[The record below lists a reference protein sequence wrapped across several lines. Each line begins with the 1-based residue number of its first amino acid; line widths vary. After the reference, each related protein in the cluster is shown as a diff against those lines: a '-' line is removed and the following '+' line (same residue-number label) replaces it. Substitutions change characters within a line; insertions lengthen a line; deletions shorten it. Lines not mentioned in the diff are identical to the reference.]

1 MKKRLVKAL
10 LVMMVSVSVIGCN
23 TIKTADSVTET
34 DNYIDMNTVI
44 SYSGTAD
51 GLQLNFADC
60 TGYYL
65 EIPEIPQESDNL
77 TEVFYIS
84 SASDHEKLL
93 DALETRNGKIVIE
106 VSSGTVLDDEGHGRD
121 ICGYYIKYDSSRFSA
136 GDQVQSVFVYNP
148 DTNYIDDIASRADT
162 LIK

>member
-1 MKKRLVKAL
+1 MKKRLVRASL
-10 LVMMVSVSVIGCN
+10 AMMVSVSVIGCN
-23 TIKTADSVTET
+23 TIKTADSVTEN
-34 DNYIDMNTVI
+34 DNCIDMNTII

-51 GLQLNFADC
+51 GLQLNFEDG

-65 EIPEIPQESDNL
+65 EIPQESNSL
-77 TEVFYIS
+77 TEVFYIGS
-84 SASDHEKLL
+84 DSDHEKLL
-93 DALETRNGKIVIE
+93 DALETRNDKIVIE
-106 VSSGTVLDDEGHGRD
+106 VSSGTVLDDEGNGQD

-148 DTNYIDDIASRADT
+148 ETNYIDDIISRTDT

>member
-1 MKKRLVKAL
+1 MKKRLVRAL
-10 LVMMVSVSVIGCN
+10 LAIMVSVSVIGCN
-23 TIKTADSVTET
+23 TIKTADETTEN
-34 DNYIDMNTVI
+34 DSYIDMNTVI
-44 SYSGTAD
+44 SYNGTAD
-51 GLQLNFADC
+51 GLQLNFADG

-121 ICGYYIKYDSSRFSA
+121 ICGYYIKYDSERFSA

-148 DTNYIDDIASRADT
+148 DTNYIDDIVFRTDA
-162 LIK
+162 LMK

>member
-1 MKKRLVKAL
+1 MKKRIVKAL
-10 LVMMVSVSVIGCN
+10 LAMMVSVSIIGCN
-23 TIKTADSVTET
+23 TIKTADNTTKADS
-34 DNYIDMNTVI
+34 YIDMNTVI

-51 GLQLNFADC
+51 GLQLNYEDG

-65 EIPEIPQESDNL
+65 EIPQESDNL

-148 DTNYIDDIASRADT
+148 DTNYIDDIVFRTDA
-162 LIK
+162 LMK

>member
-1 MKKRLVKAL
+1 MI
-10 LVMMVSVSVIGCN
+10 SVSIIGCN
-23 TIKTADSVTET
+23 TIKTADNITEA
-34 DNYIDMNTVI
+34 DSYIDMNTVI

-51 GLQLNFADC
+51 GLQLNFEDG

-65 EIPEIPQESDNL
+65 EIPQESDNL

-121 ICGYYIKYDSSRFSA
+121 ICGYYIKYDSERFSA

-148 DTNYIDDIASRADT
+148 ETNYIDDIISRTDI
-162 LIK
+162 LIQ

>member
-1 MKKRLVKAL
+1 MKKRIVKAL
-10 LVMMVSVSVIGCN
+10 LAMMVSVSVIGCN

-51 GLQLNFADC
+51 GLQLNFADG

-65 EIPEIPQESDNL
+65 EIPQESDKL
-77 TEVFYIS
+77 IKVFYIGS
-84 SASDHEKLL
+84 VSDHEKLL
-93 DALETRNGKIVIE
+93 DALETRNGKIIVE
-106 VSSGTVLDDEGHGRD
+106 VSSGTVLDNEGNGQD
-121 ICGYYIKYDSSRFSA
+121 ICGYYIKYDSERFSA

-148 DTNYIDDIASRADT
+148 DTNAIDDIVSRTDT
-162 LIK
+162 LIQ

>member
-1 MKKRLVKAL
+1 MKKRLVRASL
-10 LVMMVSVSVIGCN
+10 AMMVSISVIGCN
-23 TIKTADSVTET
+23 TIKTADGTAET
-34 DNYIDMNTVI
+34 DNYIDMNTVE
-44 SYSGTAD
+44 SYSGTAN
-51 GLQLNFADC
+51 GLQLNFRDG

-65 EIPEIPQESDNL
+65 DIPQESDSL
-77 TEVFYIS
+77 TEVFYIGS
-84 SASDHEKLL
+84 ESDHEKLL
-93 DALETRNGKIVIE
+93 DALENRNGKIIVE

>member
-1 MKKRLVKAL
+1 MKKRIVKAL
-10 LVMMVSVSVIGCN
+10 LAMMVSVLVIGCN
-23 TIKTADSVTET
+23 TIKTADETTEN
-34 DNYIDMNTVI
+34 DSYIDMNTVI
-44 SYSGTAD
+44 SYSGVAD
-51 GLQLNFADC
+51 GLQLNFEDG

-65 EIPEIPQESDNL
+65 EIPETPQESDNL

-121 ICGYYIKYDSSRFSA
+121 ICGYYIKYDSERFSA

-148 DTNYIDDIASRADT
+148 ETNYIDDIVSRTDT
-162 LIK
+162 LIQ

>member
-10 LVMMVSVSVIGCN
+10 LAIMVSVSVIGCN
-23 TIKTADSVTET
+23 TIKTADETTE
-34 DNYIDMNTVI
+34 DDSYIDMNTVI
-44 SYSGTAD
+44 SYNGTAD
-51 GLQLNFADC
+51 GLQLNFRDG

-65 EIPEIPQESDNL
+65 EIPEIPQESDSL

-84 SASDHEKLL
+84 STSDHEKLL

-106 VSSGTVLDDEGHGRD
+106 VSSGTVLDNEGNGRD
-121 ICGYYIKYDSSRFSA
+121 ICGYYIKYDSERFSA

-148 DTNYIDDIASRADT
+148 ETNYIDDIISRTDI
-162 LIK
+162 LIQ

>member
-51 GLQLNFADC
+51 GLQLNFADG

-65 EIPEIPQESDNL
+65 EIPQESDSL
-77 TEVFYIS
+77 TEVFYIGS
-84 SASDHEKLL
+84 ESDHEKFL
-93 DALETRNGKIVIE
+93 
-106 VSSGTVLDDEGHGRD
+106 
-121 ICGYYIKYDSSRFSA
+121 
-136 GDQVQSVFVYNP
+136 
-148 DTNYIDDIASRADT
+148 
-162 LIK
+162 